1 MALAT
6 ALAAALSWSLRR
18 RRATWVVL
26 SVLSLSAPALAVEQV
41 YIWRDQS
48 GAVRFSPV
56 QEPERRAA
64 DATNNAS
71 AAGERDAPA
80 AVAVSDTTQRG
91 GN

>member
-6 ALAAALSWSLRR
+6 ARAAALSWSLRR

-26 SVLSLSAPALAVEQV
+26 SVLSFSAPALAVEQV
-41 YIWRDQS
+41 YIWRDPS

-64 DATNNAS
+64 DATSNAS

>member
-6 ALAAALSWSLRR
+6 SPLPRSPGRCAE
-18 RRATWVVL
+18 RARTWVVL
-26 SVLSLSAPALAVEQV
+26 GMLSLSAPALAVEQV
-41 YIWRDQS
+41 YIWRDPS

-64 DATNNAS
+64 DGTSNAS
-71 AAGERDAPA
+71 AARERDAPA
-80 AVAVSDTTQRG
+80 AVAVSDATQRG